1 MSVAEKIAE
10 LRENQRATLERL
22 QQAQGTVQDLAAL
35 AQRQQGA
42 LMVLEEL
49 DQDPEQEREE
59 NESDLYYRQPGR
71 QGGIT

>member
-1 MSVAEKIAE
+1 MSNVSEKIAE

-22 QQAQGTVQDLAAL
+22 QQAQGTVQELAAL

-49 DQDPEQEREE
+49 DQDPEQENEE
-59 NESDLYYRQPGR
+59 HESD
-71 QGGIT
+71 

>member
-1 MSVAEKIAE
+1 MSSVADKIAE

-22 QQAQGTVQDLAAL
+22 QQAQGTVQELAAL

-59 NESDLYYRQPGR
+59 HESD
-71 QGGIT
+71 

>member
-1 MSVAEKIAE
+1 MSVAEKITE

-22 QQAQGTVQDLAAL
+22 QQAQGTVQELAAL

-49 DQDPEQEREE
+49 DQDPEKEREE
-59 NESDLYYRQPGR
+59 NESD
-71 QGGIT
+71 

>member
-1 MSVAEKIAE
+1 MSVAEKITE

-22 QQAQGTVQDLAAL
+22 QQAQGTVQELAAL

-49 DQDPEQEREE
+49 DQTAEQEGEE
-59 NESDLYYRQPGR
+59 NESD
-71 QGGIT
+71 

>member
-49 DQDPEQEREE
+49 AQTADPENEE
-59 NESDLYYRQPGR
+59 HESD
-71 QGGIT
+71 

>member
-1 MSVAEKIAE
+1 MSSVADKIAE

-22 QQAQGTVQDLAAL
+22 QQAQGTVQELAAL

-49 DQDPEQEREE
+49 DQTAEQEGEE
-59 NESDLYYRQPGR
+59 NESE
-71 QGGIT
+71 

>member
-1 MSVAEKIAE
+1 MSVADKIAE

-22 QQAQGTVQDLAAL
+22 QQAQGTVQELAAL

-49 DQDPEQEREE
+49 DQTAEQENEE
-59 NESDLYYRQPGR
+59 HESD
-71 QGGIT
+71 

>member
-1 MSVAEKIAE
+1 MSSVSEKIAE

-22 QQAQGTVQDLAAL
+22 QQAQGTVQELAAL

-49 DQDPEQEREE
+49 DQTAEQEGEE
-59 NESDLYYRQPGR
+59 NESE
-71 QGGIT
+71 

>member
-1 MSVAEKIAE
+1 MMSVVEKIAE

-22 QQAQGTVQDLAAL
+22 QQAQGTVQELAAL

-49 DQDPEQEREE
+49 DQTAEQEGAE
-59 NESDLYYRQPGR
+59 NESE
-71 QGGIT
+71 

>member
-1 MSVAEKIAE
+1 MSVAEKITE

-22 QQAQGTVQDLAAL
+22 QQAQGTVQELAAL

-49 DQDPEQEREE
+49 DQTAEQESEE
-59 NESDLYYRQPGR
+59 HESD
-71 QGGIT
+71 

>member
-1 MSVAEKIAE
+1 MSVANKIAE

-22 QQAQGTVQDLAAL
+22 QQAQGTVQELAAL

-49 DQDPEQEREE
+49 DQTAEQESEE
-59 NESDLYYRQPGR
+59 HESD
-71 QGGIT
+71 

>member
-49 DQDPEQEREE
+49 DQAPEQEREE
-59 NESDLYYRQPGR
+59 NESD
-71 QGGIT
+71 

>member
-1 MSVAEKIAE
+1 MSSVAEKITE

-22 QQAQGTVQDLAAL
+22 QQAQGTVQELAAL

-49 DQDPEQEREE
+49 DQDPEQENEE
-59 NESDLYYRQPGR
+59 HESD
-71 QGGIT
+71 

>member
-1 MSVAEKIAE
+1 MSVAEKIQE

-22 QQAQGTVQDLAAL
+22 QQAQGTVQELAAL

-49 DQDPEQEREE
+49 DQTAEQEGEE
-59 NESDLYYRQPGR
+59 NEAE
-71 QGGIT
+71 

>member
-49 DQDPEQEREE
+49 DQTAEQESEE
-59 NESDLYYRQPGR
+59 HESD
-71 QGGIT
+71 

>member
-1 MSVAEKIAE
+1 MSVANKIAE
-10 LRENQRATLERL
+10 LRENQRSTLERL
-22 QQAQGTVQDLAAL
+22 QQAQGTVQELAAL

-59 NESDLYYRQPGR
+59 NESD
-71 QGGIT
+71 

>member
-10 LRENQRATLERL
+10 FRENQRATLERL
-22 QQAQGTVQDLAAL
+22 QQAQGTVQELAAL

-49 DQDPEQEREE
+49 DQTAEQENEE
-59 NESDLYYRQPGR
+59 HESD
-71 QGGIT
+71 

>member
-1 MSVAEKIAE
+1 MSSVADKIAE

-22 QQAQGTVQDLAAL
+22 QQAQGTVQELAAL

-49 DQDPEQEREE
+49 DQTAEQENEE
-59 NESDLYYRQPGR
+59 HESD
-71 QGGIT
+71 

>member
-1 MSVAEKIAE
+1 MSVAEKITE

-22 QQAQGTVQDLAAL
+22 QQAQGTVQELTAL

-49 DQDPEQEREE
+49 DQTAEQENEE
-59 NESDLYYRQPGR
+59 HESD
-71 QGGIT
+71 

>member
-49 DQDPEQEREE
+49 DQTAEQEGEE
-59 NESDLYYRQPGR
+59 NESE
-71 QGGIT
+71 

>member
-1 MSVAEKIAE
+1 MSVANKIAE

-22 QQAQGTVQDLAAL
+22 QQAQGTVQELAAL

-49 DQDPEQEREE
+49 DQTAEQEGEE
-59 NESDLYYRQPGR
+59 NESE
-71 QGGIT
+71 

>member
-1 MSVAEKIAE
+1 MSVVEKITE

-22 QQAQGTVQDLAAL
+22 QQAQGTVQELTAL

-49 DQDPEQEREE
+49 DQTAEQENEE
-59 NESDLYYRQPGR
+59 HESE
-71 QGGIT
+71 

>member
-1 MSVAEKIAE
+1 MSSVAEKIAE

-22 QQAQGTVQDLAAL
+22 QQAQGTVQELAAL

-49 DQDPEQEREE
+49 DQTAEQENEE
-59 NESDLYYRQPGR
+59 HESD
-71 QGGIT
+71 

>member
-1 MSVAEKIAE
+1 MSVVEKITE

-22 QQAQGTVQDLAAL
+22 QQAQGTVQELTAL

-49 DQDPEQEREE
+49 DQTAEQEGEE
-59 NESDLYYRQPGR
+59 NESE
-71 QGGIT
+71 

>member
-22 QQAQGTVQDLAAL
+22 QQAQGTVQELAAL

-49 DQDPEQEREE
+49 DQTAEQEGEE
-59 NESDLYYRQPGR
+59 NESE
-71 QGGIT
+71 

>member
-49 DQDPEQEREE
+49 DQTAEQEREE
-59 NESDLYYRQPGR
+59 HESD
-71 QGGIT
+71 

>member
-42 LMVLEEL
+42 LRVLEEL

-59 NESDLYYRQPGR
+59 NESD
-71 QGGIT
+71 

>member
-1 MSVAEKIAE
+1 MSSVAEKITE

-22 QQAQGTVQDLAAL
+22 QQAQGTVQELAAL

-49 DQDPEQEREE
+49 DQTAEQEREE
-59 NESDLYYRQPGR
+59 NESD
-71 QGGIT
+71 

>member
-1 MSVAEKIAE
+1 MSVAEKITE

-22 QQAQGTVQDLAAL
+22 QQAQGTVQELAAL

-49 DQDPEQEREE
+49 DQTAEQEGEE
-59 NESDLYYRQPGR
+59 NESE
-71 QGGIT
+71 

>member
-49 DQDPEQEREE
+49 DQTAEQENEE
-59 NESDLYYRQPGR
+59 HESD
-71 QGGIT
+71 

>member
-1 MSVAEKIAE
+1 MSSVADKIAE

-22 QQAQGTVQDLAAL
+22 EQAQGTVQELAAL

-49 DQDPEQEREE
+49 DQTAEQESEE
-59 NESDLYYRQPGR
+59 HESD
-71 QGGIT
+71 

>member
-22 QQAQGTVQDLAAL
+22 QQAQGTVQELAAL

-49 DQDPEQEREE
+49 DQTAEQENEE
-59 NESDLYYRQPGR
+59 HESD
-71 QGGIT
+71 

>member
-22 QQAQGTVQDLAAL
+22 QQAQGTVQELAAL

-49 DQDPEQEREE
+49 EQTAEQESEE
-59 NESDLYYRQPGR
+59 HESD
-71 QGGIT
+71 

>member
-1 MSVAEKIAE
+1 MSVAEKITE

-22 QQAQGTVQDLAAL
+22 QQAQGTVQELAAL

-49 DQDPEQEREE
+49 DQTAEQESEE
-59 NESDLYYRQPGR
+59 NESD
-71 QGGIT
+71 